1 MKKLPVRDFRRLTM
15 SKNIYD
21 HLENLTGQRA
31 SIDYDNMARKYATAI
46 KQRREADAQNEDN
59 YRRGRE
65 LNELHIDWMKR
76 LVAEELEKETDRVD
90 GNLPIISVFDA
101 VQAAKHASNSNPKDM
116 GLSRLVTHL
125 EMKWE
130 NDRTANLNVSEILK
144 LKDHYNRNYPR
155 SLAASVIEK
164 SSRSGY
170 VTLPIG
176 DLMELAANIRSQ
188 EDYDYYI
195 KEAGLSGNNPFQ
207 KKARQFVLALLNGEA
222 DKAAQQNP
230 NPQNVNME
238 TLMGDPMAEKRWQ
251 EEGPFGDPNAL
262 VDQYEQDRSLV
273 NQYEQERM
281 QGESEEGFGEDQA
294 MGGEESS
301 LAKQYVDRARAAE
314 GAGMTVKIDMGLPSV
329 SIEDASDPNG
339 GFFAQEWQAEE
350 LLGRV
355 QQEIEGFDGQVT
367 AEEYL
372 LATYMS

>member
-1 MKKLPVRDFRRLTM
+1 M

-31 SIDYDNMARKYATAI
+31 TIDYDSMSRKYATAI
-46 KQRREADAQNEDN
+46 KQRREADVQNEDN

-76 LVAEELEKETDRVD
+76 VVAEELEKETDRVD

-101 VQAAKHASNSNPKDM
+101 VQAAKQASSASPKDI

-207 KKARQFVLALLNGEA
+207 KKSRQFVLALLNGEV
-222 DKAAQQNP
+222 DKQAQQNP
-230 NPQNVNME
+230 QYLNME
-238 TLMGDPMAEKRWQ
+238 TLMGDPAAEERWQ

-262 VDQYEQDRSLV
+262 VNEYEQYQEMTNAPV
-273 NQYEQERM
+273 PGERM
-281 QGESEEGFGEDQA
+281 QGESEDGFSEGHGMDEKTMSMARDYL
-294 MGGEESS
+294 E
-301 LAKQYVDRARAAE
+301 RARAAE
-314 GAGMTVKIDMGLPSV
+314 QEGVKVDIDPMLPSV
-329 SIEDASDPNG
+329 SISDSKDPNWG
-339 GFFAQEWQAEE
+339 YHMQESEAAEFLDKIQGELDMFDGQLTAEE
-350 LLGRV
+350 L
-355 QQEIEGFDGQVT
+355 I
-367 AEEYL
+367 
-372 LATYMS
+372 LAQIMNW